1 MKIKFL
7 AAAITF
13 LLLFSCKK
21 DESKN
26 STIDSQTDTITSE
39 KTETTSTE
47 SKENEAPNGTFDV
60 NTIPVAGNLKGSFP
74 YFKLPEGYTFTDPN
88 KYHGAGVTKNI
99 DMEYFYNHGTYFAE
113 EGQSYKAV
121 IRIDSDN
128 AKFKDKEF
136 SALEITRS
144 FDEFITNLGGKK
156 INNGE
161 PIKSGEKDRLKTEA
175 PNAFTDGYMH
185 SCNNGDNVHTYVIR
199 TREKAVFVQF
209 NLGSENANITILEP
223 KAFVNTMSMLPA
235 AEIKKQLDATGKAVL
250 YINFDTDKATLKPDG
265 KQFVDEIK
273 KLLQNDAAL
282 KISIEGYTDNT
293 GTAARNKQL
302 SEQRAQT
309 VMKELIAGGIQAAR
323 LTAKGFG
330 SDKPLTA
337 NDSEIN
343 KAKNRRVEIIKI

>member
-7 AAAITF
+7 AAAVTLF
-13 LLLFSCKK
+13 LLFSCKK
-21 DESKN
+21 DEAKN
-26 STIDSQTDTITSE
+26 GTIDSQSDTITSV
-39 KTETTSTE
+39 KTEPTPTE
-47 SKENEAPNGTFDV
+47 PKENGVPNGAFDV
-60 NTIPVAGNLKGSFP
+60 NTIPVAQDLNGSFP
-74 YFKLPEGYTFTDPN
+74 YFKLPEGYTYTDPN
-88 KYHGAGVTKNI
+88 KYHGTGVTKNI

-113 EGQSYKAV
+113 EGQTYKAV

-144 FDEFITNLGGKK
+144 FDEFITGLGGVK
-156 INNGE
+156 INKGE
-161 PIKSGEKDRLKTEA
+161 PIKSGEKDRFKNET
-175 PNAFTDGYMH
+175 PSAFSDGYMH
-185 SCNNGDNVHTYVIR
+185 SCNNGDHVHTYVIR
-199 TREKAVFVQF
+199 TKDKAVFVQY
-209 NLGSENANITILEP
+209 NLGAENANITILEP

-273 KLLQNDAAL
+273 KLLQNDAGL
-282 KISIEGYTDNT
+282 KISIEGHTDNT

-309 VMKELIAGGIQAAR
+309 VMKELTAGGIQAAR

-330 SDKPLTA
+330 SDKPLAA
-337 NDSEIN
+337 NDSESN
-343 KAKNRRVEIIKI
+343 KAKNRRVELIKL

>member
-7 AAAITF
+7 TVAITLF
-13 LLLFSCKK
+13 LLFSCKK
-21 DESKN
+21 DESKDLN
-26 STIDSQTDTITSE
+26 TNAPTDTVTTTD
-39 KTETTSTE
+39 KTEKATE
-47 SKENEAPNGTFDV
+47 PKEDEASNGIFDV
-60 NTIPVAGNLKGSFP
+60 NTIPVAQDLKGSFP
-74 YFKLPEGYTFTDPN
+74 YFKLPEGYTYTDPN

-113 EGQSYKAV
+113 EGQTYKAV
-121 IRIDSDN
+121 IRIESDN
-128 AKFKDKEF
+128 SKFKDKEF

-144 FDEFITNLGGKK
+144 FDEFIAGLGGKK

-161 PIKSGEKDRLKTEA
+161 PIKSGEKDRLKNEA
-175 PNAFTDGYMH
+175 PNAFSDGYMH
-185 SCNNGDNVHTYVIR
+185 SCNNGDHVHTYVIR
-199 TREKAVFVQF
+199 TKEKAVFVQY
-209 NLGSENANITILEP
+209 NLGAENANITILEP
-223 KAFVNTMSMLPA
+223 KAFENTMSMLPA

-273 KLLQNDAAL
+273 KLLQNDTAL

-302 SEQRAQT
+302 SEQRAQA
-309 VMKELIAGGIQAAR
+309 VMKELTAGGIQAAR

-330 SDKPLTA
+330 SDKPLAA
-337 NDSEIN
+337 NDSESN
-343 KAKNRRVEIIKI
+343 KAKNRRVELIKI